1 MRRAEVAGVKLL
13 CGHSCLLTL
22 GPLWPVPPSTKK
34 EDMNR
39 PGSPLLPR
47 RQSAPAAAA
56 SAQVPGHAA
65 VRATVLDN
73 GLKVIVWSDHS
84 IPSVA
89 LHNWVRVGSRNEV
102 PGLTGLAHFFEHM
115 MFNGTARH
123 PAGEFDRLMEAQG
136 GSNNAFTCDDVTVY
150 QDWFPRGALD
160 LVFEL
165 EADRIR
171 GLSLDPKMIES
182 ERGVVYSERLLLV
195 EDNSAGFLSEQ
206 VQARAFLAHPYRF
219 PTIGLPADM
228 RSWTAAD
235 LKQFYRTYYAP
246 NNQTIVLVGDVTH
259 EEAFALARRHFG
271 RLPREPDPPAVQ
283 VREPEQIGER
293 RVMVR
298 RAAQM
303 ALLQYA
309 YKAPAADDPQGP
321 ALNLLLA
328 ALTEGN
334 ASRLHRLM
342 VEQRMIAQDVSAEWH
357 QGFDPSLCWFWFTL
371 TEGVDPH
378 SAREII
384 DTELAGIAA
393 SGLDEADLARARNLN
408 AVAFWKQLST
418 IDGKAHLLGEY
429 EALRGGWQQLF
440 QAPARHAAVTRADI
454 AAAARMLLNPRRR
467 TVGMLL

>member
-1 MRRAEVAGVKLL
+1 
-13 CGHSCLLTL
+13 
-22 GPLWPVPPSTKK
+22 
-34 EDMNR
+34 MNR
-39 PGSPLLPR
+39 PGSPPLPR
-47 RQSAPAAAA
+47 RLSAPAALGP
-56 SAQVPGHAA
+56 AQVPGHAA
-65 VRATVLDN
+65 VRSQVLEN

-102 PGLTGLAHFFEHM
+102 AGRTGLAHFFEHM

-123 PAGEFDRLMEAQG
+123 GAGEFDRLMEAQG

-165 EADRIR
+165 EADRIQ
-171 GLSLDPKMIES
+171 GLSLDPKLIES
-182 ERGVVYSERLLLV
+182 ERGVVYSERLLRV
-195 EDNSAGFLSEQ
+195 DDNNAGFLSEQ

-219 PTIGLPADM
+219 PTIGLAADI
-228 RSWTAAD
+228 RGWTAHD
-235 LKQFYRTYYAP
+235 LWQFYRSYYAP
-246 NNQTIVLVGDVTH
+246 NNQTIVLVGDVSH
-259 EEAFALARRHFG
+259 EEAFALARRHLG
-271 RLPREPDPPAVQ
+271 RLPRQPDPPAIT
-283 VREPEQIGER
+283 VREPEQLGER
-293 RVMVR
+293 RVVVR

-309 YKAPAADDPQGP
+309 YKAPAANDPLGP
-321 ALNLLLA
+321 ALNLLLT

-334 ASRLHRLM
+334 ASRLHQLL
-342 VEQRMIAQDVSAEWH
+342 VEQRRVAQDVAAEWH

-371 TEGVDPH
+371 AEGVDPH
-378 SAREII
+378 AARDII

-393 SGLDEADLARARNLN
+393 AGLDAADLQRARNLN
-408 AVAFWKQLST
+408 AAGFWKQLST

-440 QAPARHAAVTRADI
+440 NAPARHAEVRREDI
-454 AAAARMLLNPRRR
+454 AAAARLVLNPRRR
-467 TVGMLL
+467 TVGMLLPQAPHAGSAGAAQC

>member
-1 MRRAEVAGVKLL
+1 
-13 CGHSCLLTL
+13 
-22 GPLWPVPPSTKK
+22 
-34 EDMNR
+34 MNR
-39 PGSPLLPR
+39 PGSPPLPR
-47 RQSAPAAAA
+47 RLSA
-56 SAQVPGHAA
+56 SAAEGAALVPGQTA
-65 VRATVLDN
+65 VRSKILDN
-73 GLKVIVWSDHS
+73 GLKIIVWSDHS

-123 PAGEFDRLMEAQG
+123 GAGEFDRLMEAQG

-165 EADRIR
+165 EADRIQ
-171 GLSLDPKMIES
+171 GLSLDPKLIES
-182 ERGVVYSERLLLV
+182 ERGVVYSERLLRV
-195 EDNSAGFLSEQ
+195 EDSSAGYLSEQ

-219 PTIGLPADM
+219 PTIGLPADI
-228 RSWTAAD
+228 RSWTAPD
-235 LKQFYRTYYAP
+235 LWQFYRTYYAP
-246 NNQTIVLVGDVTH
+246 NNQTMVLVGDVTH
-259 EEAFALARRHFG
+259 EEAFALARRHLE
-271 RLPREPDPPAVQ
+271 RLPRQPDPPAVLM
-283 VREPEQIGER
+283 REPEQLGER
-293 RVMVR
+293 RVVVR

-309 YKAPAADDPQGP
+309 YKAPAADDALGP
-321 ALNLLLA
+321 ALNLLLT
-328 ALTEGN
+328 ALADGN
-334 ASRLHRLM
+334 ASRLHRLL

-371 TEGVDPH
+371 AEGVDPH
-378 SAREII
+378 AARDII
-384 DTELAGIAA
+384 DAELAAVA
-393 SGLDEADLARARNLN
+393 TTGLDEADVARARNLN
-408 AVAFWKQLST
+408 AAGFWKQLST

-454 AAAARMLLNPRRR
+454 AAAARLVLNARRR
-467 TVGMLL
+467 TVGMLLPEGEDPC

>member
-1 MRRAEVAGVKLL
+1 
-13 CGHSCLLTL
+13 
-22 GPLWPVPPSTKK
+22 
-34 EDMNR
+34 MNR

-47 RQSAPAAAA
+47 RLSVPAAHGP
-56 SAQVPGHAA
+56 AQAPGRAA
-65 VRATVLDN
+65 VRSLVLDN
-73 GLKVIVWSDHS
+73 GLKIIVWTDHS

-123 PAGEFDRLMEAQG
+123 GAGEFDRLMEAQG

-165 EADRIR
+165 EADRIQ
-171 GLSLDPKMIES
+171 GLSLDPKLIES
-182 ERGVVYSERLLLV
+182 ERGVVYSERLLRV
-195 EDNSAGFLSEQ
+195 EDNSAGYLSEQ

-219 PTIGLPADM
+219 PTIGLPDDI
-228 RSWTAAD
+228 RSWGAHD
-235 LKQFYRTYYAP
+235 LRQFYRTYYAP

-259 EEAFALARRHFG
+259 EEAFALARRHLG
-271 RLPREPDPPAVQ
+271 RLPRQPDPPAVLIQ
-283 VREPEQIGER
+283 EPEQVGER
-293 RVMVR
+293 RVVVR

-303 ALLQYA
+303 PLLQYA
-309 YKAPAADDPQGP
+309 YKAPAAADPLGP
-321 ALNLLLA
+321 ALNLLLTGLA
-328 ALTEGN
+328 DGN
-334 ASRLHRLM
+334 ASRLHRLL

-371 TEGVDPH
+371 AEGIDPH
-378 SAREII
+378 AARDII
-384 DTELAGIAA
+384 DAELAGVAA
-393 SGLDEADLARARNLN
+393 GGLDEPELARARNLN
-408 AVAFWKQLST
+408 AAGFWKQLST

-454 AAAARMLLNPRRR
+454 AAAARAVLNTRRR

>member
-1 MRRAEVAGVKLL
+1 
-13 CGHSCLLTL
+13 
-22 GPLWPVPPSTKK
+22 
-34 EDMNR
+34 MNR
-39 PGSPLLPR
+39 PGSPPLPR
-47 RQSAPAAAA
+47 RLSA
-56 SAQVPGHAA
+56 SAAEGAALVPGQTA
-65 VRATVLDN
+65 VRSKILDN
-73 GLKVIVWSDHS
+73 GLKIIVWSDHS

-123 PAGEFDRLMEAQG
+123 RAGEFDRLMEAQG

-165 EADRIR
+165 EADRIQ
-171 GLSLDPKMIES
+171 GLSLDPKLIES
-182 ERGVVYSERLLLV
+182 ERGVVYSERLLRV
-195 EDNSAGFLSEQ
+195 EDSSAGYLSEQ

-219 PTIGLPADM
+219 PTIGLPADI
-228 RSWTAAD
+228 RSWTAPD
-235 LKQFYRTYYAP
+235 LWQFYRTYYAP
-246 NNQTIVLVGDVTH
+246 NNQTMVLVGDVTH
-259 EEAFALARRHFG
+259 EEAFALARRHLE
-271 RLPREPDPPAVQ
+271 RLPRQPDPPAVLM
-283 VREPEQIGER
+283 REPEQLGER
-293 RVMVR
+293 RVVVR

-309 YKAPAADDPQGP
+309 YKAPAADDALGP
-321 ALNLLLA
+321 ALNLLLT
-328 ALTEGN
+328 ALADGN
-334 ASRLHRLM
+334 ASRLHRLL

-371 TEGVDPH
+371 AEGVDPH
-378 SAREII
+378 AARDII
-384 DTELAGIAA
+384 DAELAAVA
-393 SGLDEADLARARNLN
+393 TTGLDEADVARARNLN
-408 AVAFWKQLST
+408 AAGFWKQLST

-454 AAAARMLLNPRRR
+454 AAAARLVLNARRR
-467 TVGMLL
+467 TVGMLLPEGEDPC